1 MRCSAGA
8 GVGVDSVGE
17 CGNAGEAS
25 VRARAGCV
33 WKEDRALGSTMC
45 VGTLGN
51 SRIYSE
57 EMQEQQGRRT

>member
-8 GVGVDSVGE
+8 GVGADSVGG
-17 CGNAGEAS
+17 CRNVGEPS

-33 WKEDRALGSTMC
+33 WKEDRALGGTVC

-57 EMQEQQGRRT
+57 EMQE